1 MTKDVDSALDDAIDK
16 NVKAKLL
23 QRRSN
28 KDVRYDV
35 KNGVVTLNGSVN
47 SSARRGEIEKLVGS
61 TPNVRQVV
69 NEIEVKNQKAT
80 SSSGA
85 E

>member
-28 KDVRYDV
+28 KDVRYV

-47 SSARRGEIEKLVGS
+47 SSARRVRSRSWSGPLRTYDKL
-61 TPNVRQVV
+61 
-69 NEIEVKNQKAT
+69 
-80 SSSGA
+80 
-85 E
+85 

>member
-23 QRRSN
+23 QRRWN
-28 KDVRYDV
+28 KDVRYV